1 MVEKPSMRAV
11 PVVDLRQSERIPATI
26 SIGLVVESEA
36 FKVEHQAST
45 IDFSVRGAKVQTPFA
60 LLPGETVEIITMG
73 DSRHAIS
80 ARVVWAHRVGTDLWS
95 LVGLAFLDTLPA

>member
-1 MVEKPSMRAV
+1 MRAAL
-11 PVVDLRQSERIPATI
+11 PVGLRQSQRIPATMPI
-26 SIGLVVESEA
+26 SLVVGSET
-36 FKVEHQAST
+36 FKVERQAST
-45 IDFSVRGAKVQTPFA
+45 IDFSVRGARVRTPFA
-60 LLPGETVEIITMG
+60 LLPGETVGIITMG